1 MEKSSSAALKA
12 KKRRLLMLDN
22 PNALTEFLDKPNGQ
36 RLTHQQM
43 REYLLAGINSPSV
56 GAADASFVESLRVK
70 HKISS
75 EEKKD

>member
-1 MEKSSSAALKA
+1 
-12 KKRRLLMLDN
+12 MLEN
-22 PNALTEFLDKPNGQ
+22 PNELTEFLDKPNGQ
-36 RLTHQQM
+36 RLTHQQL

-56 GAADASFVESLRVK
+56 AAADVSFVESLRAM